1 LDLGRRKIKIGFHC
15 IILDEYIKM
24 ASFSAGPN
32 GALVATGLPPQKTP
46 AVQNAEG
53 GIIGAATAKS
63 VTSRQEA
70 ADAYK
75 NLGGGQK
82 GASRK
87 MRGGSAPAHVPPST
101 LPTAGS
107 IPGVSHEAVMQK
119 IINNHNQLKAD
130 AAYDGL
136 SNARPKLIGGRVK
149 RRRSTKK
156 HGRRRNGTR
165 RRRSRRHS
173 RIRRR
178 SRRTI

>member
-1 LDLGRRKIKIGFHC
+1 
-15 IILDEYIKM
+15 M
-24 ASFSAGPN
+24 ASFSAGAN
-32 GALVATGLPPQKTP
+32 GALIATGLPPQKAP
-46 AVQNAEG
+46 AIQNVEG

-82 GASRK
+82 GGRRK
-87 MRGGSAPAHVPPST
+87 MRGGSTPANVPPSS
-101 LPTAGS
+101 LPSSGS
-107 IPGVSHEAVMQK
+107 IPGISHEGVMQK

-130 AAYDGL
+130 GAYDGL
-136 SNARPKLIGGRVK
+136 SRAQPKLIGGRVK

-165 RRRSRRHS
+165 RRRSKRNS
-173 RIRRR
+173 NSRRR
-178 SRRTI
+178 SRRAL